1 MKVCAAA
8 TPTSY
13 LTRRSA
19 SKLPSINLIFFCCCF
34 SMNCIAD
41 LVKDDVVIKTPLLIC
56 SMAPIKAC
64 KSCRVTLLPLAKRLA
79 WIYIKSKPSLSSLI
93 IPSIPPSCGFPVTI
107 PEFLSYPYPIFKS
120 KSTTRCSKN
129 SGELFRTESNT
140 CCRIFCK
147 CSCSAAL
154 IFSSGNSS
162 EISVVLG
169 AVIIVAVFSV
179 EIKRNLIFFPS

>member
-107 PEFLSYPYPIFKS
+107 PEFLSYPYPSLKAS
-120 KSTTRCSKN
+120 QPQDVQ
-129 SGELFRTESNT
+129 RTLGT
-140 CCRIFCK
+140 CLGQNQILVVVYFVNAP
-147 CSCSAAL
+147 AAQL
-154 IFSSGNSS
+154 
-162 EISVVLG
+162 
-169 AVIIVAVFSV
+169 
-179 EIKRNLIFFPS
+179 